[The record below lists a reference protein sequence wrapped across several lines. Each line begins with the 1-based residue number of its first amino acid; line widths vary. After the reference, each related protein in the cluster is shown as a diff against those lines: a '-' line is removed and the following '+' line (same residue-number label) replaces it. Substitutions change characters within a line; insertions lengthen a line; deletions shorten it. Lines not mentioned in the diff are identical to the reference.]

1 MQMGGGR
8 GKEPGSGLGGSSSTD
23 PFEFMFLQDT
33 QESDLGLGGKL
44 SDFIQEDRA
53 SFGQLEASQT
63 PLSRPP
69 ESALLMAKQFLRDPI
84 ARDFCAVHAHKSP
97 CGAPGKPMDMPGRP
111 LLAPGVLAG

>member
-53 SFGQLEASQT
+53 SFGQLEASQA
-63 PLSRPP
+63 PLSLPP
-69 ESALLMAKQFLRDPI
+69 ESPLLLAAQFLRGQDAPE
-84 ARDFCAVHAHKSP
+84 FFAVSAHKCP
-97 CGAPGKPMDMPGRP
+97 C
-111 LLAPGVLAG
+111 LAPGTPM